1 MSAVDLQRNV
11 KPILHPGEY
20 VFCLVTDYQSIPFN
34 QILFYFKEEE
44 GYTIVLLKNIADGL
58 RLDYT
63 YIAAWI
69 TLSITTSLEMVGFT
83 AVFST
88 ALAKAGIGCNVVAA
102 HQHDHIFV
110 NYLDGTRAMVVLSAL
125 KA

>member
-20 VFCLVTDYQSIPFN
+20 VFCLVTDYHSIPFN

-44 GYTIVLLKNIADGL
+44 GYTIVLLKNIAD
-58 RLDYT
+58 
-63 YIAAWI
+63 AWI

-125 KA
+125 IA